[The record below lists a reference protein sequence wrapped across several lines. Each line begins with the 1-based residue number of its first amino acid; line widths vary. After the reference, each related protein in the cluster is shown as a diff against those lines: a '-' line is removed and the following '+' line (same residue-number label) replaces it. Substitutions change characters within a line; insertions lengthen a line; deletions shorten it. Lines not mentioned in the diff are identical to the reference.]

1 MRVELQSMR
10 PKWDIIFDVD
20 GTLMDITHRVK
31 YLNRCVIDTADW
43 VKFREATS
51 EDTPN
56 LDIFEVA
63 IAMQDRGH
71 RIIISS
77 GRNKSQM
84 AVTLD
89 QLYDNGLAMPVAQKA
104 YYFRSDTDYRPDDV
118 LKMEYLNKMRAD
130 GYNPT
135 MAFDDRSTVVAM
147 WRKSGLRC
155 LQVAEGDF

>member
-20 GTLMDITHRVK
+20 GTLMDITHRVP
-31 YLNRCVIDTADW
+31 YLRSKPEKDW
-43 VKFREATS
+43 VKFRELTS
-51 EDTPN
+51 EDKPN

-104 YYFRSDTDYRPDDV
+104 YYFRSDTDYRHDDV

-147 WRKSGLRC
+147 WRKAGLRC

>member
-1 MRVELQSMR
+1 MYKRQ
-10 PKWDIIFDVD
+10 
-20 GTLMDITHRVK
+20 ITHRVK
-31 YLNRCVIDTADW
+31 YLNRCVVDTADW
-43 VKFREATS
+43 VKFRELTS

-56 LDIFEVA
+56 LDIFEVS

-104 YYFRSDTDYRPDDV
+104 YYFRSDTDYRRYDV
-118 LKMEYLNKMRAD
+118 LKMEYLDRMRAD

-135 MAFDDRSTVVAM
+135 MAFDDR
-147 WRKSGLRC
+147 
-155 LQVAEGDF
+155 